1 MEGEFSLKLPAP
13 GLARILIC
21 KAAMKTIIVI
31 DDNDEVRSVVTAVLR
46 NFGFTVLEANSG
58 EEAIRMILTDKPDLI
73 ISDVQMPGMDG
84 HHLLAAIRDLQS
96 TAAIPFI
103 LMTGNGSRVDYR
115 RGMVSGADDYL
126 YKPFTP
132 DDLIEAVL
140 SRLVRQTDLQM
151 EAYQHAH
158 VMREAACRKAAADTG
173 EENSFAPGAL
183 HTA

>member
-1 MEGEFSLKLPAP
+1 
-13 GLARILIC
+13 
-21 KAAMKTIIVI
+21 MKNIIVI

-46 NFGFTVLEANSG
+46 NFGFSVREATCG
-58 EEAIRMILTDKPDLI
+58 EQAIQMILTDKPDLI

-103 LMTGNGSRVDYR
+103 LMTGNGSRDDYR

-126 YKPFTP
+126 YKPFTA
-132 DDLIEAVL
+132 DELIEAVL

-151 EAYQHAH
+151 EAYHHANKL
-158 VMREAACRKAAADTG
+158 REAASRQPAHDHC
-173 EENSFAPGAL
+173 EENPFTPRAL
-183 HTA
+183 NIA

>member
-1 MEGEFSLKLPAP
+1 
-13 GLARILIC
+13 
-21 KAAMKTIIVI
+21 MKTIIVI

-46 NFGFTVLEANSG
+46 NFGFTVLEATGG
-58 EEAIRMILTDKPDLI
+58 EDAIRMILTERPDLI

-103 LMTGNGSRVDYR
+103 LMTGNGSRDDYR
-115 RGMVSGADDYL
+115 RGMVCGADDYL

-132 DDLIEAVL
+132 DELIEAVL

-158 VMREAACRKAAADTG
+158 KMREAACRPQSPEPT
-173 EENSFAPGAL
+173 EELAL
-183 HTA
+183 VRRALGMA